1 VNDKDKKTKQGMK
14 RSVIDYLFWI
24 VALLASLFSSCHI
37 DRETEARAEQALQEV
52 GERYHAE
59 KSICDSLLD
68 VATSYYLPDLAK
80 GDTTLSSFN
89 SSAQQA
95 ECMLYEGIRH
105 HDRAQQLKPD
115 MEAYA
120 AEMTKAYR
128 LFLEVERN
136 VDLLAEPYL
145 KGVINDRMAIINVQ
159 NENYREALSYF
170 RKELF
175 YSFQTKDTTVI
186 ASSYTRLAFSYFTL
200 DDGDS
205 ALYYS
210 DSALYF
216 APHLDNRALS
226 TLYANTAY
234 YQQKFGIKKERSE
247 RLLSQIPFERCTR
260 NDSCRIFVILADYY
274 MEQGNYGKV
283 DSLLQW
289 TIAHSDNTPEIL
301 SMSYLRR
308 SNLFEQ
314 MGMYDSALIQ
324 QKLCREQRDLFNQ
337 SGMRKEVAEAHG
349 RYERMRQQQ
358 DFHHIVAAIVLVS
371 ILIIVALLVL
381 WLRRIQRMKKLELRI
396 KKINAIMEQYAAD
409 IKRQQESFKQR
420 EATFKQQEE
429 NLDKEIIKSQ
439 FKEKELKKKIIKLRS
454 EKRASHSKIVS
465 MLRRF
470 FLLNENA
477 PWPTSI
483 YEELLDIYRTS
494 SSKRSKL
501 LDELHKIDLSP
512 RHKVICLLMSEDKY
526 ETDKLWFYA
535 GCVNEESFQSTKSQ
549 IKRKLVEAA
558 SPSKEIQDLLR
569 RFPLDRGPAE
579 KRMPLKKE
587 GKK

>member
-1 VNDKDKKTKQGMK
+1 MKKHL
-14 RSVIDYLFWI
+14 VWI
-24 VALLASLFSSCHI
+24 VTLIVGLFSSCHI
-37 DRETEARAEQALQEV
+37 DREAAARAEQALQEV

-80 GDTTLSSFN
+80 GDTTLSSFT
-89 SSAQQA
+89 STAQQA
-95 ECMLYEGIRH
+95 ECILYEGIRH

-115 MEAYA
+115 MEAYT
-120 AEMTKAYR
+120 AEMEKAYR

-136 VDLLAEPYL
+136 MDLLADPYL
-145 KGVINDRMAIINVQ
+145 KGVVNSRMAMINVQ
-159 NENYREALSYF
+159 NENYRQALSYF

-175 YSFQTKDTTVI
+175 YSFQTNDTTLI
-186 ASSYTRLAFSYFTL
+186 ASSYYRLAFSYFTL
-200 DDGDS
+200 DNGDS

-216 APHLDNRALS
+216 APHLDSHTLAS
-226 TLYANTAY
+226 LYANTAY

-247 RLLSQIPFERCTR
+247 RLLSQIPFEKCTR

-274 MEQGNYGKV
+274 MEQGHYDKV
-283 DSLLQW
+283 DSLLRW
-289 TIAHSDNTPEIL
+289 TITHSDNQPDIL

-314 MGMYDSALIQ
+314 LGMYDSALVL
-324 QKLCREQRDLFNQ
+324 QKEREEQRNLFRQ
-337 SGMRKEVAEAHG
+337 TELRKEVAEAQG
-349 RYERMRQQQ
+349 RYERIQQQ
-358 DFHHIVAAIVLVS
+358 HHHEQVVNTIV
-371 ILIIVALLVL
+371 IIALLVIVFL
-381 WLRRIQRMKKLELRI
+381 LIMWIRRIQKMKQLELRI
-396 KKINAIMEQYAAD
+396 ASINAKMDQYAAD
-409 IKRQQESFKQR
+409 NKRQQEDYKRR
-420 EATFKQQEE
+420 EANHDLQETS
-429 NLDKEIIKSQ
+429 LYLEIAKSKN
-439 FKEKELKKKIIKLRS
+439 KEKELKKKLNDLRS
-454 EKRASHSKIVS
+454 DNRASHTKIES

-470 FLLNENA
+470 FLLNENT

-483 YEELLDIYRTS
+483 YEELLAIYRAS

-501 LDELHKIDLSP
+501 LDELDKIDLSP

-535 GCVNEESFQSTKSQ
+535 GCINEESFQSTKSQ

-558 SPSKEIQDLLR
+558 SPSKEIQDLLS
-569 RFPLDRGPAE
+569 RFPLDRGPAS
-579 KRMPLKKE
+579 KPMPLKKE